1 MYVSLGG
8 IDQWINI
15 HQNPV
20 LLFVTAVQAT
30 PQKSMVIPLFRSVAK
45 ALHRG
50 AMGPTRRG

>member
-8 IDQWINI
+8 IDQWITI